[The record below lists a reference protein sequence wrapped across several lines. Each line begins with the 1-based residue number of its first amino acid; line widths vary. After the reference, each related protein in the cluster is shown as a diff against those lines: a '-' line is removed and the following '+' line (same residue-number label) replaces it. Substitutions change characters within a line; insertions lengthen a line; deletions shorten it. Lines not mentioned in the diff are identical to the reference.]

1 MGNGDTS
8 TYGAS
13 PAAVLIFIYYILAT
27 IFTQIMFFNMLIAIM
42 SETFARVSE
51 AKERSALM
59 ERTHLYADF
68 MWGIRLSKEL
78 QGMRYLYVIR
88 PNNDEESETST
99 LEALQKRVTDLLEEQ
114 NTKNMSEIASL

>member
-1 MGNGDTS
+1 
-8 TYGAS
+8 
-13 PAAVLIFIYYILAT
+13 
-27 IFTQIMFFNMLIAIM
+27 M

-88 PNNDEESETST
+88 PNNDESSEAST
-99 LEALQKRVTDLLEEQ
+99 LELLQKRVTDLMQEQ
-114 NTKNMSEIASL
+114 NVQNMSEIASL